1 MAEETVYQQLAASVG
16 AEGSPTIPRIF
27 QMLLNEDEA
36 KVLFAAYPAGSAA
49 ELAEKTGLPA
59 EDVEKMMDPLF
70 RKGVLFRSSR
80 ADAEGMPRYYRVRAL
95 LQFHDASVLSPD
107 LGKAFFDL
115 WREYQDNE
123 FPAYHKR
130 LESALPQ
137 SAMRVI
143 PVNIALE
150 PDSRVAPFEDVKQIV
165 ADARSLAVVK
175 CPCRLVAGAPCEKS
189 LEVCIQVNKAADY
202 TLERGTGPE
211 LSKDQ
216 AIDLL
221 KRCEEEGLVHMVSNT
236 RGLGHIICN
245 CCDDCC
251 IAWPGSSRTSGI
263 NYAAPSRFTAVV
275 DSESCTACEE
285 CVDRCFFD
293 AITVEDIARIDQD
306 KCMGCGLCA
315 VSCPVEAIAL
325 KEIREEAF
333 VPE

>member
-1 MAEETVYQQLAASVG
+1 MAEKTVYQQLAATIG
-16 AEGSPTIPRIF
+16 GEDSPTLPRIF
-27 QMLLNEDEA
+27 QMLVDENQA
-36 KVLFAAYPAGSAA
+36 KVLLAAYPPGSAG
-49 ELAEKTGLPA
+49 ELAERTGLPA
-59 EDVEKMMDPLF
+59 DDVEKMMDPLF
-70 RKGVLFRSSR
+70 RKGVLFRSSKS
-80 ADAEGMPRYYRVRAL
+80 DAKGNPRYYRVRAL
-95 LQFHDASVLSPD
+95 LQFHDATVLSPD
-107 LGKAFFDL
+107 LGQDFFDL

-130 LESALPQ
+130 FESTLSQ

-150 PDSRVAPFEDVKQIV
+150 PDTRIAPFEDVKQLI
-165 ADARSLAVVK
+165 AEARSLAVVK

-211 LSKDQ
+211 LSKAQ
-216 AIDLL
+216 AIDIL
-221 KRCEEEGLVHMVSNT
+221 KKCEEEGLVHMVSNK

-251 IAWPGSSRTSGI
+251 IAWPGPRTSGI

-275 DSESCTACEE
+275 DPESCTACEE
-285 CVDRCFFD
+285 CPERCFFD
-293 AITVEDIARIDQD
+293 AITVDDAARIDED

-315 VSCPVEAIAL
+315 VTCPVEAISL
-325 KEIREEAF
+325 KEVREEAS
-333 VPE
+333 VPA

>member
-1 MAEETVYQQLAASVG
+1 MAEKSVYQQLAASIG
-16 AEGSPTIPRIF
+16 GEDSPTLPKIF
-27 QMLLNEDEA
+27 EMLLNENEA
-36 KVLFAAYPAGSAA
+36 TVLFAAYPPASAG

-59 EDVEKMMDPLF
+59 DDVGKMMDPLF
-70 RKGVLFRSSR
+70 KKGVLFKSSKT
-80 ADAEGMPRYYRVRAL
+80 DAEGMPRYYRVRAL
-95 LQFHDASVLSPD
+95 LQFHDASVLAPD
-107 LGKAFFDL
+107 LEEAFFDL

-130 LESALPQ
+130 LESALPR

-150 PDSRVAPFEDVKQIV
+150 PDTRVAPFEDVKQIV
-165 ADARSLAVVK
+165 AEARRLAVVK

-211 LSKDQ
+211 LSKAQ

-221 KRCEEEGLVHMVSNT
+221 KACEEEGLVHMVSNS
-236 RGLGHIICN
+236 RGVGHIICN

-251 IAWPGSSRTSGI
+251 IAWPGTRTAGI
-263 NYAAPSRFTAVV
+263 NYAAPSRFTAIV
-275 DSESCTACEE
+275 DPASCTGCEE
-285 CVDRCFFD
+285 CLDRCFFD
-293 AITVEDIARIDQD
+293 AIAVDDTALIDAE

-315 VSCPVEAIAL
+315 VPCPVEAISL
-325 KEIREEAF
+325 KGIREEDF

>member
-1 MAEETVYQQLAASVG
+1 MKEETVYQQLAASIG
-16 AEGSPTIPRIF
+16 AGGSPTIPKIF
-27 QMLLNEDEA
+27 QMLLDEAEA
-36 KVLFAAYPAGSAA
+36 KVLFAAYPAASAG
-49 ELAEKTGLPA
+49 ELAERTGLPVD
-59 EDVEKMMDPLF
+59 DVEKMMDPLF
-70 RKGVLFRSSR
+70 KKGVLFKSSKT
-80 ADAEGMPRYYRVRAL
+80 DAEGMPRYYRVRAI

-107 LGKAFFDL
+107 AGKGFIDL
-115 WREYQDNE
+115 WRVYQDNE
-123 FPAYHKR
+123 YPAYHKQFE
-130 LESALPQ
+130 LGLPQ

-150 PDSRVAPFEDVKQIV
+150 PDTRIAAFEDVKQIV
-165 ADARSLAVVK
+165 ADAQSLAVVK
-175 CPCRLVAGAPCEKS
+175 CPCRLVTGAPCEKS

-202 TLERGTGPE
+202 TLERGTGPK

-221 KRCEEEGLVHMVSNT
+221 KKCEEEGLVHMVSNK

-251 IAWPGSSRTSGI
+251 IAWPGPRTSGI

-275 DSESCTACEE
+275 DADACTSCGE
-285 CVDRCFFD
+285 CPHRCFFD
-293 AITVEDIARIDQD
+293 AITVGYGARINEG

-315 VSCPVEAIAL
+315 VICPAEAISL
-325 KEIREEAF
+325 MEIREEAF